1 MVNNNKILT
10 VSYGTF
16 SCTLEGFDDSFDT
29 MKAIAEYFRDLAADD
44 RYFGAEPPQP
54 DADMLARIA
63 QREIT
68 RRVEAHSE
76 NGGIVLRAQED
87 QEVADT
93 RTPAKTAAI
102 AAPVAAATAEQAVA
116 EVAKAPEQ
124 EAAPAETA
132 AVEDVSEPVIEEV
145 EEAAEIE
152 TVEEVEEPAAVEE
165 DAIEDDAAI
174 EEDEVAAEAAEEV
187 EEAEEDV
194 AEETVE
200 GSDDVDDED
209 DSAFSAEDYAAV
221 SESLESMEDDTAED
235 AAEDIAPE
243 VVETPAP
250 VAQTSSIA
258 DKLRRIR
265 AVVSRSEKAKP
276 DETYLE
282 DEHAEEVSEDDSV
295 TESVIASV
303 NAPEDVVVAQ
313 DDMSDEDDDAADS
326 TETHSNLFAED
337 DEDQDDEAGSVM
349 ETEAYDDD
357 EDEDESPLRARVLK
371 VNRADLEAAIA
382 EGELEEID
390 EDDVA
395 DASDDQETT
404 LSDEEEAELQRELA
418 EVEASVEEEDT
429 DEDTA
434 ELDEDEDEDQGV
446 HGHAGAK
453 VLSENTDADEDLSR
467 LMAETEQQMGEPEGS
482 QRRDAFAHLRAAV
495 AATKAEE
502 TLGTGDKG
510 KDSADA
516 YRDDLASVVKPRRPE
531 ASGSRTERPSTD
543 ARPAPLKLVA
553 EQRIDVE
560 DAEARG
566 PVRPRRIATNVLQS
580 GSVTV
585 EEETDDFV
593 EFAQNVGATKLPEV
607 IEAAAAFIAYV
618 EGREQFS
625 RPQLMG
631 KVRQV
636 EKDGYSREDG
646 LRAFGL
652 LLRSGKIEKIK
663 GGRFIVSDKI
673 GFKPEADRAR
683 DVG

>member
-1 MVNNNKILT
+1 
-10 VSYGTF
+10 
-16 SCTLEGFDDSFDT
+16 

-54 DADMLARIA
+54 DAEMLARIA

-76 NGGIVLRAQED
+76 NGGIVLRAKD
-87 QEVADT
+87 DADAQ
-93 RTPAKTAAI
+93 PAAKAAAI

-116 EVAKAPEQ
+116 KAEPAQEQDQAEAEVAAD
-124 EAAPAETA
+124 
-132 AVEDVSEPVIEEV
+132 EDVSEPVIETTEEVAEV
-145 EEAAEIE
+145 EAVEGVEETSPVKEEITVVEEEITMVEQEITVVEEE
-152 TVEEVEEPAAVEE
+152 TVTEDAVEE
-165 DAIEDDAAI
+165 ERV
-174 EEDEVAAEAAEEV
+174 EAEAAEDH
-187 EEAEEDV
+187 AEDSDD
-194 AEETVE
+194 EET
-200 GSDDVDDED
+200 
-209 DSAFSAEDYAAV
+209 AFGAEDYAAV
-221 SESLESMEDDTAED
+221 SESLESLDDETAED
-235 AAEDIAPE
+235 AAEDIVTE

-250 VAQTSSIA
+250 APAPEVKTSSIA

-265 AVVSRSEKAKP
+265 AVVSRSEKATP
-276 DETYLE
+276 DDTYLE
-282 DEHAEEVSEDDSV
+282 DEHAEEVAEDDTV

-303 NAPEDVVVAQ
+303 SAPEVVTVAEP
-313 DDMSDEDDDAADS
+313 DLSDEDDDDAAD
-326 TETHSNLFAED
+326 TADTHSNLFMDD
-337 DEDQDDEAGSVM
+337 DEDQDEASGPDM
-349 ETEAYDDD
+349 ETEAYDDN
-357 EDEDESPLRARVLK
+357 EDYDDDESPLRARVLK

-382 EGELEEID
+382 EGDLEEID
-390 EDDVA
+390 ENDVA
-395 DASDDQETT
+395 DASDDQDTT

-418 EVEASVEEEDT
+418 EVEASVEDDDA

-434 ELDEDEDEDQGV
+434 AEQAHDQDED

-502 TLGTGDKG
+502 TLGTGGKD

-531 ASGSRTERPSTD
+531 TSGSRTERPSTD

-560 DAEARG
+560 DGETRG
-566 PVRPRRIATNVLQS
+566 PVRPRRVATNVLQS

-593 EFAQNVGATKLPEV
+593 EFAENVGATRLPEV

-673 GFKPEADRAR
+673 GFKPEAHRAR